1 MKSLVILLTLL
12 NTLFYISAQSTCK
25 KVNSCKCKFDNGDVI
40 DLSPVAKS
48 DGAAFNDVLDSS
60 GLDTFSW
67 NPCTSFSEGACTNA
81 AVCQT
86 HADLQ
91 YNCGTQESAV
101 FGYDD
106 TEQVYTLTYQADTVT
121 KSNDLR
127 ITTLFLFCQQGPDVF
142 EPTGETGQATYINS
156 DPAKGEEQVK
166 KLRADRGY
174 SYQDMITCSRDKLP
188 NYEEKL
194 KHFFEEHLHVDE
206 EIRYVTE
213 GSGYFDVRDKN
224 DKWIRI
230 EVVPNDLIILP
241 AGIYHR
247 FTLDEKNYIQA
258 HRFFVGEPV
267 WTPHNRP
274 ADDMD
279 ARKSYLKDFPVSG

>member
-142 EPTGETGQATYINS
+142 EPTGETGQATYNLSFKSKYSCPRSDAGLSAGTILIIIFVAMIPVYLIGGVLFQVFVRKNS
-156 DPAKGEEQVK
+156 GMKV
-166 KLRADRGY
+166 
-174 SYQDMITCSRDKLP
+174 IP
-188 NYEEKL
+188 NYNFWVGLPGLIKDGML
-194 KHFFEEHLHVDE
+194 FI
-206 EIRYVTE
+206 IR
-213 GSGYFDVRDKN
+213 GG
-224 DKWIRI
+224 
-230 EVVPNDLIILP
+230 
-241 AGIYHR
+241 
-247 FTLDEKNYIQA
+247 
-258 HRFFVGEPV
+258 
-267 WTPHNRP
+267 
-274 ADDMD
+274 
-279 ARKSYLKDFPVSG
+279 RKKGTYNSI